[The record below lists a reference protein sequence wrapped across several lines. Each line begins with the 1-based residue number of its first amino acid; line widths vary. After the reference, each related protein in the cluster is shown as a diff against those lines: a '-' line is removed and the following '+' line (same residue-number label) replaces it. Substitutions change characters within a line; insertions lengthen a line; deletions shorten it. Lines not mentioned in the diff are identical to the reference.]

1 MRIFSLALAMCML
14 TLAIGAQ
21 PASAQTAPVFDYTN
35 WIKNTLSESHAYTT
49 AINSANQVRQQIEQ
63 LKRMSDN
70 LKDGSWLWGQVQEQ
84 IVKLNAILADN
95 PLFTKTEKQLND
107 DFDEHY
113 QYHPPNDF
121 DALSDKWN
129 QATKQ
134 AAIAAAKTAR
144 LTVQDNANG
153 AVQIQLRNR
162 QSLATASGMK
172 DTLQAVGKIADQQ
185 VEQLTKLSNL
195 ESVRT
200 QLETQYYSQ
209 QTSNYQEEHASNRAM
224 RQWLSTSG
232 SNVPHIKI

>member
-1 MRIFSLALAMCML
+1 MRIFSFALAMIIF

-21 PASAQTAPVFDYTN
+21 PASATVPVFDYTN

-49 AINSANQVRQQIEQ
+49 AINSANQVRQQIDQ
-63 LKRMSDN
+63 LKRMSEN

-84 IVKLNAILADN
+84 IAKLNLILVQN

-107 DFDEHY
+107 DFNEHY

-129 QATKQ
+129 ETTKQ

-153 AVQIQLRNR
+153 AVQIQMTNR
-162 QSLATASGMK
+162 QSLASASGMK

-200 QLETQYYSQ
+200 QMEVQYYSQ
-209 QTSNYQEEHASNRAM
+209 QSAKDNEEHASNRAM

-232 SNVPHIKI
+232 SNVPHVKI